1 MTDLT
6 LMQTKTTASEINRG
20 PLAALFHWIRQRYA
34 TARAANELAAL
45 DDRMLAD
52 LGLSR
57 GQIGE
62 AVRAPRFR

>member
-1 MTDLT
+1 MTGVT
-6 LMQTKTTASEINRG
+6 LMQTKTTATEANRG
-20 PLAALFHWIRQRYA
+20 PFAALFRWIWHRYA

-62 AVRAPRFR
+62 AVRTPRFH